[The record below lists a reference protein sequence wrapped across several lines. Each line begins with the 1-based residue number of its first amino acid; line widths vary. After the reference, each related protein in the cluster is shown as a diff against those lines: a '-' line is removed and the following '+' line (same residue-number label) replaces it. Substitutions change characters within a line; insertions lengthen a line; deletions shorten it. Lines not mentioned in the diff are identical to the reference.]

1 MLDMERYTTGCPAYY
16 PATIGWCPGAVV
28 VVVVVVV
35 AVVVVV
41 VMVVMVTTTVQWSIC
56 KPAPRSQDF
65 LTGSRLGP
73 AELFTASLKL
83 GEKYFYRQTC
93 GQSQRGENNI

>member
-1 MLDMERYTTGCPAYY
+1 MERYTTGCPAYY

-41 VMVVMVTTTVQWSIC
+41 VMVVMVTTPVQWSIC

-73 AELFTASLKL
+73 AELFITHSTIWEE
-83 GEKYFYRQTC
+83 G
-93 GQSQRGENNI
+93 GRGRGDTNYDQY